1 MIWAIFK
8 SELSTCRTSV
18 VVINKRWLSGIFS
31 LVSSFILIYSN
42 MHFLDINREEKASL
56 QQYRNLPEDLIDSES
71 NQWMHLHVAR
81 KCLLLLRYDHNAH
94 QPECSNHA
102 YRLWTI

>member
-1 MIWAIFK
+1 
-8 SELSTCRTSV
+8 
-18 VVINKRWLSGIFS
+18 
-31 LVSSFILIYSN
+31 